1 MSDFGN
7 CEAIFAEI
15 GGWGVELPL
24 AGDDLKVEA
33 VEVVKLTPAPEL
45 QCNALSNQAQENDTQ
60 QSFFSEYKKPIIIGV
75 ALGAVAIISMA
86 KILIGKSQ

>member
-60 QSFFSEYKKPIIIGV
+60 QSFFRNIR
-75 ALGAVAIISMA
+75 
-86 KILIGKSQ
+86 SQLL